1 MFSIEIKKT
10 CVYLEILNIQVNV
23 HYFNAVF
30 ALLSYKI
37 TEIRLSFHTLAVET
51 RNLKKNV
58 FIKIGIVWIMIRCN
72 FFIYYLYYDFFF
84 GRKTIANVS
93 FAKKKI
99 QYRKSCNS

>member
-1 MFSIEIKKT
+1 MSLFSIEIKKT

-58 FIKIGIVWIMIRCN
+58 FIKIGIVWIMIRCK
-72 FFIYYLYYDFFF
+72 FLYILF
-84 GRKTIANVS
+84 VL
-93 FAKKKI
+93 
-99 QYRKSCNS
+99 